1 MRDTGEMVRQV
12 DSAWQWARET
22 LAVPATAVAALAFA
36 VLHDF
41 VGRDGDNAWWV
52 LVFDVVLV
60 LPLFLRRRWPWGT
73 FLAVAAIAL
82 LQWLGGVFAA
92 GDIAL
97 LVALYSVG
105 AYARREAVVAAALI
119 SQLGVVL
126 AVARWAPSGQVVTSA
141 LGMTGTVTAAWV
153 IGVYVRTRRAYIA
166 SVLERAATAE
176 RESDQQALLATAAER
191 ARISREMHDIVA
203 HSLSVIIA
211 LNDGAA
217 ASVQSSPAEAEEAVR
232 LAASLGRQSLGEV
245 RRLLGAD
252 QEVAA
257 SDRVP
262 APGLAQLDDLA
273 ASVRAAGLAVD
284 LTMEG
289 HPVEVPPSAQLTI
302 YRMVQ
307 EALTNVLKHEPE
319 ARRAVVTVRYRPTE
333 VEVEVINDGPVG
345 AVPPTSRAVA
355 HHGQGLNGMRERV
368 GMFSG
373 TVEAAPR
380 VGGGWRVASRL
391 LLDEPAGPR

>member
-1 MRDTGEMVRQV
+1 MRENVEMVRRI
-12 DSAWQWARET
+12 DSSWQWARET
-22 LAVPATAVAALAFA
+22 LAVPATVLAALLFA

-41 VGRDGDNAWWV
+41 VGRDAENAWWV
-52 LVFDVVLV
+52 LLFDVVLA
-60 LPLFLRRRWPWGT
+60 LPLFLRRRWPAGT
-73 FLAVAAIAL
+73 FLAVAALAL
-82 LQWLGGVFAA
+82 VQWLGGVFAA
-92 GDIAL
+92 GDIAV

-119 SQLGVVL
+119 SELGVVL

-153 IGVYVRTRRAYIA
+153 LGVYVRTRRAYIA

-217 ASVQSSPAEAEEAVR
+217 ASVRDSPVEAEEAVR
-232 LAASLGRQSLGEV
+232 LAASLGRESLGEV

-252 QEVAA
+252 HDVSA

-284 LTMEG
+284 LAMEG
-289 HPVEVPPSAQLTI
+289 QPVDVPPSAQLTI

-307 EALTNVLKHEPE
+307 EALTNVLKHEPQ
-319 ARRAVVTVRYRPTE
+319 ARRAVVTVRYLPTE
-333 VEVEVINDGPVG
+333 VEVEVVNDGPVA
-345 AVPPTSRAVA
+345 AVDPMARAVT
-355 HHGQGLNGMRERV
+355 HLGQGLNGMRERV

-391 LLDEPAGPR
+391 VLDEPAGSR

>member
-1 MRDTGEMVRQV
+1 MVRRV

-22 LAVPATAVAALAFA
+22 LAVPATVVAALTFA

-41 VGRDGDNAWWV
+41 VGRDGDGAGWV
-52 LVFDVVLV
+52 LVFDVVLA

-73 FLAVAAIAL
+73 FLAVAALAL
-82 LQWLGGVFAA
+82 LQWFGGVFAA
-92 GDIAL
+92 GDIAV

-126 AVARWAPSGQVVTSA
+126 AVARWAPPGQVLTSA

-176 RESDQQALLATAAER
+176 RESDQQAVIATAAER

-217 ASVQSSPAEAEEAVR
+217 ASVRSSPAEAEEAVR
-232 LAASLGRQSLGEV
+232 LAASLGRESLGEV

-252 QEVAA
+252 QEVADT
-257 SDRVP
+257 DRVP

-289 HPVEVPPSAQLTI
+289 QPVEVPPSAQLTI

-319 ARRAVVTVRYRPTE
+319 ARRAVVTVRYRATE
-333 VEVEVINDGPVG
+333 VDVEVVNDGPVG
-345 AVPPTSRAVA
+345 AVPPTSRAVS

-380 VGGGWRVASRL
+380 AGGGWRVASRL